1 MLFVCTLPS
10 RYPHLTSAQIRSPDD
25 HLRTN
30 TNSGSYVM
38 LVVQLEWLEIS
49 PICVH
54 SRVLARWPP
63 PYFTFQQVA
72 SSPQQCQDAA
82 CPTAAPT
89 QPLLAS
95 PQPPFFITLHHSQP
109 ASPESG
115 KAGEDFIC
123 EVFVL
128 IICGQSGNCILSSLD
143 DKMLVRSSLL
153 LTN

>member
-1 MLFVCTLPS
+1 MTVTVLFVCTLPS

-63 PYFTFQQVA
+63 PYFTFQQGRLQPPTVPRRGLPGC
-72 SSPQQCQDAA
+72 PQHSLCLHRE
-82 CPTAAPT
+82 P
-89 QPLLAS
+89 PLLLS
-95 PQPPFFITLHHSQP
+95 SLHSAALP
-109 ASPESG
+109 SSENPG
-115 KAGEDFIC
+115 KAGHLRGVCVDN
-123 EVFVL
+123 L
-128 IICGQSGNCILSSLD
+128 WADQ
-143 DKMLVRSSLL
+143 
-153 LTN
+153 

>member
-1 MLFVCTLPS
+1 MTVTVLFVCTLPS

-72 SSPQQCQDAA
+72 SSPRQCQDAA
-82 CPTAAPT
+82 CLAAPNT
-89 QPLLAS
+89 AFACIASHLYYSPVSTVQPS
-95 PQPPFFITLHHSQP
+95 PPLRIL
-109 ASPESG
+109 G
-115 KAGEDFIC
+115 KLDIC
-123 EVFVL
+123 VVFVL
-128 IICGQSGNCILSSLD
+128 ITCGQISNCILSSLD
-143 DKMLVRSSLL
+143 D
-153 LTN
+153 